1 MSVPYHMLA
10 SLELPYNHMKFI
22 KCEVRDIRGAME
34 FIRRGVEKH
43 ASLFPQDKLNARYL
57 NRYARRISSLE
68 EDLDSWTSWAPR
80 MPEALARYEVNVL
93 RDKVFK
99 IMMEMGPAAEAFH
112 WSISPAWRRPK
123 VVTPWRQ
130 ISLKKFR
137 KLKKNSKA
145 AHQLLRH
152 QQKDISALQ
161 ESRDLAQDMERAAK
175 NAAFQAREETSR
187 ARVCTRKARR
197 LALEAKA
204 KTAAAKAELQTLQIE
219 ILCLRFK
226 NLSL

>member
-34 FIRRGVEKH
+34 FIRRGLEKH

-57 NRYARRISSLE
+57 NRYARRFSSLE

-123 VVTPWRQ
+123 VVTPWPQ
-130 ISLKKFR
+130 ISFKK
-137 KLKKNSKA
+137 
-145 AHQLLRH
+145 
-152 QQKDISALQ
+152 IQ
-161 ESRDLAQDMERAAK
+161 EAQEKIKSSSSTASPPAEGHLCPPGVTGLGPGYGESCEKRGLPSQGRD
-175 NAAFQAREETSR
+175 
-187 ARVCTRKARR
+187 
-197 LALEAKA
+197 
-204 KTAAAKAELQTLQIE
+204 
-219 ILCLRFK
+219 
-226 NLSL
+226 